1 MRSSHRSFASW
12 RGCSRPIRRK
22 SCRSS
27 SATWRRIASGD
38 SRAARWVGRA
48 IRRRRCCRMSASTSV
63 MSAATWCPARRG
75 SSSFVASTRCA
86 RTWTASMRASSC
98 CGSGSRSD
106 TGAPPVKLRVLAR
119 LLQIQRVLL
128 KYGLHDFVRA
138 THLYAPLR
146 FLFYLSPDTW
156 LNPNRNAPPAM
167 RLRLALEELGPIF
180 VKFGQAVSTRR
191 DLLPTDVAD
200 ELAKLQDRVPP
211 FPGAMARAIVE
222 RAYGRPVSEAFSQFE
237 ETPLAAASIAQVH
250 AARLP
255 DGREVVVKVLRP
267 DMREAIER
275 DLAVLY
281 ALAELAQ
288 TYWREGRRLRPREIV
303 AEYEKT
309 IIDEL
314 DLMREAANAS
324 QLKRNFAGSDLLYV
338 PEVYWDY
345 CRLDVMVMERIHGIP
360 ISDMERLRAAG
371 TDIKA
376 LAENGV
382 RIFFTQVFRHNFF
395 HADMHPGNI
404 FVMVDDPLRPRYA
417 AVDFGIVGTLDP
429 RDQHYLAENF
439 LAVFDRDYRRVAQ
452 LHVESGWVPPATRI
466 DEMESAVRTVCE
478 PIFDRPLEDIS
489 FGNILLR
496 LFEISRRFNME
507 LQPQL
512 ILLQKT
518 LLNVEGLGSELYPQ
532 LDIWHTATPI
542 LREWMRER
550 MGIRQLVKNLR
561 VQMPELLEAA
571 RVLPTILKGALHRAQ
586 GGIVR
591 MLVETPEVAALRAE
605 IRRSNRRRDAFTVG
619 AAVLLAGLVWLALD
633 QGAWP
638 GWTLAALGAG
648 GLLVAHRFL

>member
-1 MRSSHRSFASW
+1 M
-12 RGCSRPIRRK
+12 
-22 SCRSS
+22 
-27 SATWRRIASGD
+27 
-38 SRAARWVGRA
+38 
-48 IRRRRCCRMSASTSV
+48 
-63 MSAATWCPARRG
+63 
-75 SSSFVASTRCA
+75 
-86 RTWTASMRASSC
+86 
-98 CGSGSRSD
+98 
-106 TGAPPVKLRVLAR
+106 KLRVLAR

-156 LNPNRNAPPAM
+156 LNPNRSAPLAV

-211 FPGAMARAIVE
+211 FPGTVARAIVE
-222 RAYGRPVSEAFSQFE
+222 SRLRRPVAEAFSEFE

-255 DGREVVVKVLRP
+255 DGKEVVVKVLRP
-267 DMREAIER
+267 DMRESIER
-275 DLAVLY
+275 DLEVLY
-281 ALAELAQ
+281 ALADLAQ
-288 TYWREGRRLRPREIV
+288 TYWREGRRLRPLEIV

-309 IIDEL
+309 VIDEL

-360 ISDMERLRAAG
+360 ISDMERLRGAG
-371 TDIKA
+371 TDIKL

-404 FVMVDDPLRPRYA
+404 FVMIDDPARPRYA

-429 RDQHYLAENF
+429 RDQHYLAANF
-439 LAVFDRDYRRVAQ
+439 LAVFDRDYRRVAE
-452 LHVESGWVPPATRI
+452 LHVESGWVPAGTRV
-466 DEMESAVRTVCE
+466 DEIESAVRTVCE

-489 FGNILLR
+489 FATLLVR
-496 LFEISRRFNME
+496 LFDISRRFNVE

-518 LLNVEGLGSELYPQ
+518 LVNVEGLGRELYPQ
-532 LDIWHTATPI
+532 LDVWHTAAPI

-550 MGIRQLVKNLR
+550 MSLRQIFHNLR
-561 VQMPELLEAA
+561 TQLPELIEVA
-571 RVLPTILKGALHRAQ
+571 RVLPGIMKSTLQRAE
-586 GGIVR
+586 GGMLR
-591 MLVETPEVAALRAE
+591 MLVETPAVELLHAELR
-605 IRRSNRRRDAFTVG
+605 RGHRRRDAVILG
-619 AAVLLAGLVWLALD
+619 AAALLGGIVWLAI
-633 QGAWP
+633 GRSAWP
-638 GWTLAALGAG
+638 GWTLTGLGAAW
-648 GLLVAHRFL
+648 LLIVYRLF